1 MKKAFAPIVVI
12 VVLTVIMAGTVAAS
26 GVPSFPT
33 APLGVQ
39 HDARPDTVADWSG
52 FNARLWRDGRVFIGG
67 QPDSTALT
75 GAAARGVTCV
85 VNLRTPTE
93 MADRKRVP
101 FDEAALAASLGL
113 EYVSL
118 PMGDEQHPYT
128 SAAVDSLAS
137 ALSRHEGPV
146 LLHCTVGWRAAHVWV
161 AYLVRHQGWSFE
173 EALARGEQIAI
184 STSPFSG
191 LLDRECR
198 LQLAP

>member
-12 VVLTVIMAGTVAAS
+12 VALTVIVAGSVSAGGA
-26 GVPSFPT
+26 PSFPA

-39 HDARPDTVADWSG
+39 REARPDTVADWSG

-75 GAAARGVTCV
+75 GAGQRGVTCV

-118 PMGDEQHPYT
+118 PMGDAQHPYT
-128 SAAVDSLAS
+128 SAAIDSLAS
-137 ALSRHEGPV
+137 VLSRHEGPV
-146 LLHCTVGWRAAHVWV
+146 LLHCTVGGRAAHVWV

-184 STSPFSG
+184 SKSPFSG
-191 LLDRECR
+191 LLDREYR
-198 LQLAP
+198 VQPAP